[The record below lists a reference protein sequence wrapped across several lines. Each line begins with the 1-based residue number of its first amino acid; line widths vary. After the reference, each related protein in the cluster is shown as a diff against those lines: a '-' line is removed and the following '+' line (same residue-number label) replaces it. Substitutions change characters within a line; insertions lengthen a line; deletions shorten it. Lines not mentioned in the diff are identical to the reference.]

1 MGRAEHV
8 PAMSSDTPKAET
20 EHQSPNHARRRPR
33 DEPQPMCTLTTRR
46 QKHPA
51 STGLKHHNDSVEQLI
66 DDLPPSVASAT
77 ITDTIHKLEHLLD
90 EAFRI
95 AELVDGPHDHSLAH
109 EETEQAN
116 NHLLWPTK
124 PNPTKVNRYQEGA
137 SSNLPEPAKLRNKT
151 SGRSVTF
158 SEDITSARE
167 RSDTDHAPSISRT
180 CRGACGARSLRLLPP
195 DPVVEHQIP
204 APVVDALAQCHS
216 WEGRKTRRPEIA
228 PRTTSAT
235 SRRSRYKKTTGKTDI
250 PEIRLEEIEFKEEA
264 SSESAH
270 LLDEETGYPRSCLK
284 HERPLSPGTRNHG
297 RKESAR
303 KHRERRPTYIVD
315 LHGARHVDVPGNP
328 QEINVHETY
337 HPSSVARD
345 WSNSR
350 KRFAALVACINTACL
365 GLVLGIYSGEVPAI
379 QYVIVDVDR
388 VMILGNVGL
397 YCGLA
402 ISTLLFWPLPLL
414 HGRKPYI
421 VSALA
426 LGLCL
431 QIPQGLTVIAFRDPG
446 IKRYRVFLLLSRAAS
461 GFVLGFININTF
473 ATLLDVFGASLQS
486 SRTVDEM
493 VTPYDVRRHGGG
505 MGVWLAFWGWC
516 SVGSIALGFAVGAF
530 IIDNSTVDWGF

>member
-1 MGRAEHV
+1 MA
-8 PAMSSDTPKAET
+8 SDAPKSET
-20 EHQSPNHARRRPR
+20 EHQSPPDPRTRPR
-33 DEPQPMCTLTTRR
+33 DESQPICTLTTRK
-46 QKHPA
+46 QKHSA
-51 STGLKHHNDSVEQLI
+51 STGLRHHNDSIEKLI

-95 AELVDGPHDHSLAH
+95 AELVDVPHDHRLAH
-109 EETEQAN
+109 EEIEQGN
-116 NHLLWPTK
+116 SQLPWPTK
-124 PNPTKVNRYQEGA
+124 LTPTKGNRYQGGTP
-137 SSNLPEPAKLRNKT
+137 SNSPEVAKLRNET
-151 SGRSVTF
+151 SGRSVRF

-180 CRGACGARSLRLLPP
+180 CRGACGARSLQLLSP
-195 DPVVEHQIP
+195 DPMVEPESPTH
-204 APVVDALAQCHS
+204 VDALPHQHQSLAQCRS
-216 WEGRKTRRPEIA
+216 WEGRKIRRLEIA
-228 PRTTSAT
+228 AHTASAN
-235 SRRSRYKKTTGKTDI
+235 SRRVRYKKTAEKTDI
-250 PEIRLEEIEFKEEA
+250 PEIRLEGIEPKEEA
-264 SSESAH
+264 SSESTH
-270 LLDEETGYPRSCLK
+270 LLEEETGCAQSCLNHDRHLFPDTK
-284 HERPLSPGTRNHG
+284 NHG
-297 RKESAR
+297 RKGSVR
-303 KHRERRPTYIVD
+303 KNNRERRPTYIVD
-315 LHGARHVDVPGNP
+315 LHGARHVDVPGNS
-328 QEINVHETY
+328 QEIKVHETY

-421 VSALA
+421 ISALA

-486 SRTVDEM
+486 SRTVNEM